1 MIFAD
6 GTWTTQNWGYNAD
19 GSGSVH
25 ISGDGIYTMSLAGSG
40 SGFGVFAVDLIG
52 LSNAVGA
59 ENVKFRISCIRV
71 E

>member
-6 GTWTTQNWGYNAD
+6 GTWATQNWGYNEE

-25 ISGDGIYTMSLAGSG
+25 ISGDGIYTMSLAGGG
-40 SGFGVFAVDLIG
+40 SGFGVFAIDLIG
-52 LSNAVGA
+52 LSNAVDA